1 MGPVKL
7 RWDLVPS
14 LMVPVAIVAVCPL
27 LVWQVLQHLGMP
39 MYGFLGIV
47 GLLVA
52 VYIGLWHPMWL
63 YWGFAVTLAGLPFG
77 TVPGVRIPLYLLFA
91 AAIVV
96 AAAIYRSPE
105 RRFSSLEKAFLIF
118 VALAGVSVVVTS
130 LSLSGVYLFVKWAI
144 VSLAA
149 VALMRLSNKDLERFG
164 RIFVVVSAVN
174 AFWGLLMVTVDKTQK
189 SLALLK
195 PFGYDISRVAMSER
209 GGADRLVNWAFA
221 PDGSRSIR
229 LGGTWIAGNGAG
241 LAFLIAIA
249 LCVLLFVGW
258 QRVLMVLVM
267 TVALLLTQSRQSM
280 FTLFVAVLVVAI
292 FHPMRPRYRWYAAG
306 AFAALIG
313 VALSVPYIRPR
324 LLASF
329 ASSDP
334 GGAAR
339 RASLSD
345 FPGQVSG
352 HWLFGLGW
360 SRPEFK
366 SGMASYE
373 LNLISNAPLLHVYR
387 AGILV
392 GIAFVVV
399 CVIGCV
405 IAYRALSR
413 AAFPYAFY
421 GGVFVAFCL
430 VALQLDHGTAD
441 VPQTTLC
448 FSVLVAYINYIGR
461 KMREQ
466 ARERELGVGLL
477 PANGAASTPPPTAIP
492 ATR

>member
-14 LMVPVAIVAVCPL
+14 PMVPVAIVAVCPL

-39 MYGFLGIV
+39 MYAFVGVV

-52 VYIGLWHPMWL
+52 VYIGLWHPLWL
-63 YWGFAVTLAGLPFG
+63 YWGFAITLSGLPFG
-77 TVPGVRIPLYLLFA
+77 TVPGVHVPLYLLFA
-91 AAIVV
+91 GAIVL

-105 RRFSSLEKAFLIF
+105 RRLDSMEKAVLIF
-118 VALAGVSVVVTS
+118 VALAGASVVVTS
-130 LSLSGVYLFVKWAI
+130 LSLGGVFQYVKWAF

-149 VALMRLSNKDLERFG
+149 VALMRLPNKDLERFG

-174 AFWGLLMVTVDKTQK
+174 AFWGLLLVTVDKGQK
-189 SLALLK
+189 SLAILK
-195 PFGYDISRVAMSER
+195 PFGYDIGRVAEGER
-209 GGADRLVNWAFA
+209 GGADRLVNWAYA
-221 PDGSRSIR
+221 SDGSRSIR

-241 LAFLIAIA
+241 LAFLIAIGI
-249 LCVLLFVGW
+249 CVLLFVGW
-258 QRVLMVLVM
+258 QRVVMVLVM
-267 TVALLLTQSRQSM
+267 SLALLLTQSRQSM

-306 AFAALIG
+306 AFASLIA

-329 ASSDP
+329 NTTDP

-339 RASLSD
+339 RASLGD
-345 FPGQVSG
+345 FPSQVSG

-366 SGMASYE
+366 SGMASYA
-373 LNLISNAPLLHVYR
+373 LNLISNAPLLHIYR
-387 AGILV
+387 AGLLV
-392 GIAFVVV
+392 GIAFIVV
-399 CVIGCV
+399 CLIGCV
-405 IAYRALSR
+405 IAYRALTSGT
-413 AAFPYAFY
+413 FPFAFY
-421 GGVFVAFCL
+421 GGVFIAFCL

-448 FSVLVAYINYIGR
+448 FSVLLAFMNYIGR
-461 KMREQ
+461 QMREQ
-466 ARERELGVGLL
+466 ARQHGFGVE
-477 PANGAASTPPPTAIP
+477 PPSNGAAPLPRTVAIP
-492 ATR
+492 ATT